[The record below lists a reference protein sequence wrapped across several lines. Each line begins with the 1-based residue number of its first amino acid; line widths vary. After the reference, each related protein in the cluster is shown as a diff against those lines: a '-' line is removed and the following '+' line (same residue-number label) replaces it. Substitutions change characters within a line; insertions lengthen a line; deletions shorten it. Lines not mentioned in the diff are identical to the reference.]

1 MLTMDVFRG
10 DAFSAVSL
18 TAAVD
23 RMGYVPGFLGSIP
36 GLMVD
41 TPIRTTDVWIEERLN
56 APALIQTSPRG
67 APPAQKGGDRRK
79 ARSFRTVRLADSS
92 RIYADELQ
100 NIRAYGSE
108 TELKQLQG
116 EVARR
121 QLKIKQDFD
130 LTHEHMRLGVIQGL
144 VVDAD
149 GSTITDWYDELGQ
162 SQDAPFAFQ
171 FGSGAEDGAFLEQCN
186 KVNRQ
191 VLRRLQGVGGTNV
204 IVHAVVDDNW
214 WDAMTKLPEV
224 RETYKYAMQAL
235 QLQND
240 FMKAFSS
247 FKYGNIMWHNY
258 RGTDDSSTVAVPDMT
273 AKFFPVGAGIFQ
285 RALAPA
291 EKFEFVNTLGQAEYS
306 WMVPDLERD
315 TYFDLEMYSYPLYV
329 CTMPQALQRGVAA

>member
-1 MLTMDVFRG
+1 MLTMDAFRG

-23 RMGYVPGFLGSIP
+23 KMGFVPGFLGSIP
-36 GLMVD
+36 GLIVD
-41 TPIRTTDVWIEERLN
+41 TPVRTKDVWIEERGN

-67 APPAQKGGDRRK
+67 SAPAQKGGDKRT
-79 ARSFRTVRLADSS
+79 ARAHRTVRLANSS
-92 RIYADELQ
+92 RIHADELQ
-100 NIRAYGSE
+100 DIREFGSE
-108 TELKQLQG
+108 TELKQLQK

-121 QLKIKQDFD
+121 QFKMKQDFD
-130 LTHEHMRLGVIQGL
+130 LTHENMRLGVVQGV

-149 GSTITDWYDELGQ
+149 GSTITDWYSEMGQ
-162 SQDAPFAFQ
+162 SQDAAFT
-171 FGSGAEDGAFLEQCN
+171 FDFTSPADGAYLEQCN

-204 IVHAVVDDNW
+204 VVHALVDDGW
-214 WDAMTKLPEV
+214 WDAMTKLQEV

-240 FMKAFSS
+240 FGKAFSS
-247 FKYGNIMWHNY
+247 FKYGNIWWHNY
-258 RGTDDSSTVAVPDMT
+258 RGTDDNSTVAVPNMT
-273 AKFFPVGAGIFQ
+273 AKFFPTGAGIFQ

-306 WMVPDLERD
+306 WIVPDLHRD
-315 TYFDLEMYSYPLYV
+315 SYADLEMYSYPLYV
-329 CTMPQALQRGVAA
+329 CTMPQALQRGVAG